1 MNTVAYEMITT
12 RLSHYSA
19 EKLAKYEPVMLD
31 TDGKYAK
38 ADGTGPFIGVV
49 EYGVDGPDEMVTI
62 VKGIYPI
69 IAGAD
74 IAAGAKLA
82 IDAGTVIT
90 ADNTDSDVIVIG
102 AALAAATEG
111 NLVSV
116 QMFEP
121 YVLVEA

>member
-19 EKLAKYEPVMLD
+19 GKLAKYEPAMLD
-31 TDGKYAK
+31 ANGKYAL

-49 EYGVDGPDEMVTI
+49 EYGVDNADEMVTI

-74 IAAGAKLA
+74 IAKGAKLT
-82 IDAGTVIT
+82 IDAGTVVT
-90 ADNTDSDVIVIG
+90 AVNTAADVLVIG
-102 AALAAATEG
+102 VALAAAIEG
-111 NLVSV
+111 NLASV
-116 QMFEP
+116 QMVEP
-121 YVLVEA
+121 YILAKA